1 MMINTARM
9 QENTGLTLED
19 VAWQQAQVQKLQQQL
34 QVKQDVRMTV
44 FTSVTVVFLPLSFFT
59 SVCLSPCLHNL
70 TLTNQSSI
78 SV

>member
-59 SVCLSPCLHNL
+59 SVCLLHAF
-70 TLTNQSSI
+70 I
-78 SV
+78 I

>member
-19 VAWQQAQVQKLQQQL
+19 VAWQQAVVQKLQQQL

-59 SVCLSPCLHNL
+59 SVCLPPCPHNL